1 MSDQLTREEILEQV
15 SQIVGETIDV
25 EGLALQPS
33 MTASDV
39 AGWDSLAHVQIMVA
53 IERAFGIRFRTGEMT
68 SIADVGELVKRIE
81 VRLAGQP

>member
-1 MSDQLTREEILEQV
+1 MSHQLTREEILEQV